1 GNNLPPWP
9 AAADPR
15 AVSDVVGTTFEGAS
29 AQVWHASGADTADTE
44 YGAVV
49 AVEAYL
55 RAKPFHYD
63 QTPHYR
69 SNVPVLVDFMTRN
82 HSGYC
87 QMFSGSM
94 ALVLRL
100 HGIPVRVAVGFTDGS
115 NTSAN
120 HYVVQDR
127 DAHAWVEVYFPHY
140 GWVPFDPTPTRSLHQ
155 QASTS
160 SSEFSKVATLRDVLS
175 NRQPSD
181 SPLASLVQLRG
192 GPGGSVQDPGLRR
205 DHTIGGS
212 GVADS
217 PPVSHRGRS
226 LLLWLLT
233 AAAIVIA
240 GLAALKLAALRWRY
254 PRRGPRGQAAAA
266 YHELSTYV
274 GDQGIAVPSNATFEE
289 LAAIVRHTWG
299 VDAAGLATAGSAARY
314 A

>member
-1 GNNLPPWP
+1 
-9 AAADPR
+9 
-15 AVSDVVGTTFEGAS
+15 
-29 AQVWHASGADTADTE
+29 
-44 YGAVV
+44 
-49 AVEAYL
+49 
-55 RAKPFHYD
+55 
-63 QTPHYR
+63 
-69 SNVPVLVDFMTRN
+69 
-82 HSGYC
+82 
-87 QMFSGSM
+87 
-94 ALVLRL
+94 
-100 HGIPVRVAVGFTDGS
+100 
-115 NTSAN
+115 
-120 HYVVQDR
+120 VQDR

-160 SSEFSKVATLRDVLS
+160 SSEFSKVATLRDVFR
-175 NRQPSD
+175 NGQPSD

-240 GLAALKLAALRWRY
+240 GLAALKLAAVRWRY
-254 PRRGPRGQAAAA
+254 LRRGPRGQAAAA

-314 A
+314 APPATAAAAGRQVGSELRQVKRNIRRYLSSRERAEGALRLRS